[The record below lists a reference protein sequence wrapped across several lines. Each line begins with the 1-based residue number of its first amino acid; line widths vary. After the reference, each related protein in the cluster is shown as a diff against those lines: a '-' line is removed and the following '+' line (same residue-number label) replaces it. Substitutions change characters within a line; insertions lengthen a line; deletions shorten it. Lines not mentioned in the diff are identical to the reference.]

1 MRANSPSARACG
13 EQEIVNVQCSMFN
26 CHLSFAVAL
35 RASFLEMAAPKA
47 HPPMTNDN

>member
-1 MRANSPSARACG
+1 
-13 EQEIVNVQCSMFN
+13 MFN

-47 HPPMTNDN
+47 LHPEGVSGN